1 MKTVLINPFEKYAS
15 TNLLVAGLLL
25 LLAGSYLGFVFH
37 ARFDGVI
44 DLHFTE
50 KILWYQPLID
60 NLINTACLFLLL
72 FMLGNYIN
80 KKTRAIDILNPVL
93 IARIPIYLLTFFNS
107 GGYMFKKTQSIFEQ
121 VDMENLDSGIQWE
134 TADIIAIVLF
144 SCIAMALLVWFVL
157 LLYNGFRIATNTKG
171 AKNIAL
177 FAAALVV
184 AEIVSK
190 IVISYSN

>member
-15 TNLLVAGLLL
+15 TQLLVGGLLM

-93 IARIPIYLLTFFNS
+93 IGRVPLYLLTFFNID
-107 GGYMFKKTQSIFEQ
+107 GYMTRMTQSILEQ
-121 VDMENLDSGIQWE
+121 VDIENLGAGIRWE
-134 TADIIAIVLF
+134 TGDIIAIVLF
-144 SCIAMALLVWFVL
+144 SCIALAFLVWFVL
-157 LLYNGFRIATNTKG
+157 LLYNGFRVATNTKG
-171 AKNIAL
+171 GKNIAL

-190 IVISYSN
+190 IVITYSN